1 MNAYETQALRFKNRI
16 VWQDEYIIGMVGKEE
31 PLSTTGVFKIAE
43 AENVMSQATTHKYL
57 KRVVAKKFV
66 QEKSVKSDRR
76 AHELTL
82 TEKGKNF
89 LQEIK
94 NAYVKK

>member
-1 MNAYETQALRFKNRI
+1 MNAYETQALRFKNRV
-16 VWQDEYIIGMVGKEE
+16 VWQDEYIIGMVSKEQ

-66 QEKSVKSDRR
+66 QEKSVKSDKRYN
-76 AHELTL
+76 ELTL
-82 TEKGKNF
+82 TDKGKTF
-89 LQEIK
+89 LEEIK
-94 NAYVKK
+94 HAYVRK

>member
-31 PLSTTGVFKIAE
+31 PLSPTGVFKIAE
-43 AENVMSQATTHKYL
+43 TEAVMSQATTHKYL

-66 QEKSVKSDRR
+66 QEKSVKADRR

-94 NAYVKK
+94 NAYFKK